1 MDILSSSS
9 ISNLINSSKQSEY
22 SKKISPLLEKK
33 TKFTNL
39 SSTWGNLKT
48 KLSSLKSLL
57 SDLKDV
63 NAGGSFTAKATELS
77 SEDYFSA
84 NASSGA
90 ALSTYDIRVQQL
102 AKSDRV
108 MSNTVSSSSSAGLS
122 AGTYSFQ
129 VATGEYDQIIDVQLE
144 GSETKD
150 ELMKIIAEAVNSA
163 LSDVVSASVFSPKN
177 GESKL
182 SIISKKS
189 GSDNAI
195 TIKDETGNLLQSI
208 GMNFTSRTL
217 LSDNGT
223 GGYATSQSA
232 LDSVL
237 NLNGVTVIRGSNVID
252 DLISDVT
259 LTLKN
264 QMEEGIPTVNLIVK
278 NNREAIKSDIEDL
291 ISSFNEAYSFVKNN
305 YYADKDGQRGIF
317 VGNATA
323 IGLMQSFGTISYEKV
338 QGLSDGNYS
347 YLSEIGIGFDPMS
360 GLSITDDDLLTDAL
374 DTNPEQ
380 VGKLFNS
387 ENGVANKLYD
397 MVDSYIKNK
406 GTISNLIDNYDNS
419 VSYLND
425 KIGYKETQID
435 KNAEVLRKKY
445 EQMQM
450 QLAQIYST
458 QNSLSTL
465 GIFS

>member
-1 MDILSSSS
+1 M
-9 ISNLINSSKQSEY
+9 
-22 SKKISPLLEKK
+22 
-33 TKFTNL
+33 
-39 SSTWGNLKT
+39 
-48 KLSSLKSLL
+48 
-57 SDLKDV
+57 
-63 NAGGSFTAKATELS
+63 
-77 SEDYFSA
+77 
-84 NASSGA
+84 
-90 ALSTYDIRVQQL
+90 
-102 AKSDRV
+102 
-108 MSNTVSSSSSAGLS
+108 
-122 AGTYSFQ
+122 
-129 VATGEYDQIIDVQLE
+129 
-144 GSETKD
+144 
-150 ELMKIIAEAVNSA
+150 
-163 LSDVVSASVFSPKN
+163 
-177 GESKL
+177 
-182 SIISKKS
+182 
-189 GSDNAI
+189 
-195 TIKDETGNLLQSI
+195 
-208 GMNFTSRTL
+208 
-217 LSDNGT
+217 
-223 GGYATSQSA
+223 
-232 LDSVL
+232 
-237 NLNGVTVIRGSNVID
+237 
-252 DLISDVT
+252 T

>member
-150 ELMKIIAEAVNSA
+150 ELMKIIAEAVNNA
-163 LSDVVSASVFSPKN
+163 LSEVVSASVFSPKN

-217 LSDNGT
+217 LSDNGN

>member
-217 LSDNGT
+217 LSDNGN

>member
-9 ISNLINSSKQSEY
+9 ISSLINSSKQSEY
-22 SKKISPLLEKK
+22 SKKITPLLAKK
-33 TKFTNL
+33 TKFTDL

-63 NAGGSFTAKATELS
+63 NSGGSFTAKATELS
-77 SEDYFSA
+77 SSDYFSA
-84 NASSGA
+84 SASSGA

-129 VATGEYDQIIDVQLE
+129 VATGEYDQIIDVQLG

-150 ELMKIIAEAVNSA
+150 ELMKIIADAVNSA
-163 LSDVVSASVFSPKN
+163 LSDAVSASVFSPKN

-182 SIISKKS
+182 SIISKES

-208 GMNFTSRTL
+208 GMNFNSRTL

-223 GGYATSQSA
+223 GGYATSESV

-237 NLNGVTVIRGSNVID
+237 NLNGVTVVRGSNVID

-278 NNREAIKSDIEDL
+278 NNKEAIKSDIEDL

-305 YYADKDGQRGIF
+305 YYADEDGQRGIF

-360 GLSITDDDLLTDAL
+360 GLSITDDDLLTDVL
-374 DTNPEQ
+374 ETNPEQ